1 MSIPR
6 IATYPMP
13 AQVPAGRVAWAFEPG
28 RAALLV
34 HDMQDYFLDFYD
46 RDAAPI
52 PELLANTRRLVEAAR
67 AAGVPV
73 FYSAQPTEQ
82 SADQRG
88 LLTDMWGP
96 GLTTHPGSAA
106 AICAELAPGEGDV
119 VLTKW
124 RYSAFQRSDL
134 EARLRSLGR
143 DQLVVCGV
151 YAHIGC
157 LMSACEAFMKDIRP
171 FLAADALA
179 DFSAEEH
186 RMALNYVAQRCG
198 RVALTADLLDA
209 LTTASAA
216 ATSALPTSLAALIG
230 EITRSLQLAP
240 GELAADDRLM
250 DWGLDSIR
258 LMAFVEA
265 WRAAGRDLSF
275 VQLAEAPSA
284 AAWWSVLQAAPALP
298 R

>member
-13 AQVPAGRVAWAFEPG
+13 RQVPAGRVGWAFEPD

-34 HDMQDYFLDFYD
+34 HDMQDYFLDFFD
-46 RDAAPI
+46 RTAAPV
-52 PELLANTRRLVEAAR
+52 PELLANTQRLVAAAR
-67 AAGVPV
+67 AAGMPV
-73 FYSAQPTEQ
+73 FYSAQPTKQ
-82 SADQRG
+82 SDEQRG
-88 LLTDMWGP
+88 LLNAMWGP
-96 GLTTHPGSAA
+96 GLTTHPPHLAE
-106 AICAELAPGEGDV
+106 ICADLTPAERDV

-134 EARLRSLGR
+134 EERLHAHNR

-157 LMSACEAFMKDIRP
+157 LMSACEAFMKDIEP
-171 FLAADALA
+171 FVVADALA
-179 DFSAEEH
+179 DFSADEH
-186 RMALNYVAQRCG
+186 HMALQYVAQRCG
-198 RVALTADLLDA
+198 RVVMTEELL
-209 LTTASAA
+209 AA
-216 ATSALPTSLAALIG
+216 FPTDKPTPSALPTSLTALITQI
-230 EITRSLQLAP
+230 EQSLQLTP
-240 GELAADDRLM
+240 GDLGADDALM

-258 LMAFVEA
+258 LMSFVEA

-275 VQLAEAPSA
+275 VQLAEAPSP
-284 AAWWSVLQAAPALP
+284 AAWWSVLQAALAVP

>member
-6 IATYPMP
+6 VATYPMP
-13 AQVPAGRVAWAFEPG
+13 RELPHSRVDWAFEPS

-46 RDAAPI
+46 RSAAPI
-52 PELLANTRRLVEAAR
+52 PELLANTRRLLAAAR

-73 FYSAQPTEQ
+73 FYSAQPPEQ
-82 SADQRG
+82 SASERG
-88 LLTDMWGP
+88 LLTAMWGP
-96 GLTTHPGSAA
+96 GLTAQPAGA
-106 AICAELAPGEGDV
+106 AICAELAPAEGDV

-124 RYSAFQRSDL
+124 RYSAFQRSDF
-134 EARLRSLGR
+134 ETRLREAGR

-157 LMSACEAFMKDIRP
+157 LMSACEAFMKDIEP
-171 FLAADALA
+171 FIVADALA
-179 DFSAEEH
+179 DFSADEH
-186 RMALNYVAQRCG
+186 RMALHYVAQRCG
-198 RVALTADLLDA
+198 RAVTTEALLSAMPA
-209 LTTASAA
+209 RGTTH
-216 ATSALPTSLAALIG
+216 ALPASLAALV
-230 EITRSLQLAP
+230 EQITHSLQLSP
-240 GELAADDRLM
+240 GELGADDHLL

-258 LMAFVEA
+258 LMSFVEA

-275 VQLAEAPSA
+275 VQLAEAPSP
-284 AAWWSVLQAAPALP
+284 AAWWAVLQSAPAMP